1 MTGSARHPTG
11 RRAAAGS
18 CRILRRLWR
27 PAGGNVAAE
36 MGIVAILL
44 TALISG
50 TLESGMIIFQ
60 IMEVNDAA
68 ESGAAY
74 AAINGFNC
82 PGNPGTPQCIQ
93 TAVTAATG
101 LQNLQATPAPSTFCG
116 CSGTSGITAASCTT
130 TCSNG
135 DLAGIYV
142 AVNAQYSF
150 VFGNYARLL
159 GLPNPLTATS
169 TVRVQ

>member
-1 MTGSARHPTG
+1 MTGWRGVLRQLLRH
-11 RRAAAGS
+11 AD
-18 CRILRRLWR
+18 
-27 PAGGNVAAE
+27 GNVAAE
-36 MGIVAILL
+36 MGIVALLL
-44 TALISG
+44 TTLIAGALEFG
-50 TLESGMIIFQ
+50 LIIFQ
-60 IMEVNDAA
+60 IMQVNNAA

-82 PGNPGTPQCIQ
+82 PGTADTPICIE
-93 TAVTAATG
+93 TAVKAASG
-101 LQNLQATPAPSTFCG
+101 LPNIAATPAPATYCG
-116 CSGTSGITAASCTT
+116 CPAASGITQASCSA

-135 DLAGIYV
+135 DAAGIYV
-142 AVNAQYSF
+142 SVNAQYSF